1 MTPDTHCH
9 LELVSE
15 ASGIPIP
22 EIISTAKEEEVCPLI
37 TVGIDIPSSYNAM
50 VISSQFKEVFASV
63 GIHPNECSAYKEEH
77 FHELEEMSTSKKV
90 VAVGETGLDYY
101 RSASTKDE
109 QEKIFRKQI
118 GIAKRY
124 GKALIIHSRE
134 AHSRTLE
141 ILEEEDTTGIKVVM
155 HCFSGDEDFLREC
168 LLRGYFIS
176 FAGPITFKKSQET
189 RRLASLVPLE
199 SVLAETDA
207 PFLSPEP
214 FRGKTNFPQR
224 VKLVAAELG
233 RIYSLPPTRMSKILL
248 QNTSRAFGISQVA
261 ETTNG

>member
-22 EIISTAKEEEVCPLI
+22 EIISTAKKDEVCPLI
-37 TVGIDIPSSYNAM
+37 TVGIDIPSSRGAIA
-50 VISSQFKEVFASV
+50 ISSRFKEVFASA
-63 GIHPNECSAYKEEH
+63 GIHPNGCSSCTEEH
-77 FHELEEMSTSKKV
+77 FHKLEEMCTSKNV

-109 QEKIFRKQI
+109 QERAFRRQI
-118 GIAKRY
+118 SIAK
-124 GKALIIHSRE
+124 KCKKTLIIHSRE
-134 AHSRTLE
+134 AHSKVLE
-141 ILEEEDTTGIKVVM
+141 ILEEEDTTGIGVIM

-168 LLRGYFIS
+168 LLRDYFIS
-176 FAGPITFKKSQET
+176 FAGPITFKKSVDT

-233 RIYSLPPTRMSKILL
+233 RIYSLPPTRMSEILL
-248 QNTSRAFGISQVA
+248 QNTSRAFKISQVL
-261 ETTNG
+261 EIDNG